1 MGLSNES
8 MDCKDLVSND
18 FYSKKVRHVLLH
30 ATRNHDFVGDRR
42 VESISILPS
51 GMSSERWATSMQR
64 EPCRDSEVAV
74 EITLKETCV
83 KKKSDAWHIVKEL
96 CIPVLDL
103 IDWSLSM
110 PCSVQGIFEIYGI
123 EAAQKFIFQVIFIP
137 LKKSSCN

>member
-1 MGLSNES
+1 MRLSNES
-8 MDCKDLVSND
+8 LDCKDLVSYE
-18 FYSKKVRHVLLH
+18 FYSKKIRHVLLH
-30 ATRNHDFVGDRR
+30 AARNLYFAGDRR

-51 GMSSERWATSMQR
+51 GMSSETWATSMQR
-64 EPCRDSEVAV
+64 ESCRDSEVAV
-74 EITLKETCV
+74 EITLKDTCV
-83 KKKSDAWHIVKEL
+83 KKKSDAWLIVKEL

-137 LKKSSCN
+137 FKK